1 MAVVRVS
8 RDSKQQHP
16 RGDPAV
22 PNCKMHDEA
31 SSLLTGSLLLQSTC
45 FVSHLLAMLFQD
57 DERVNGKPSRDKFH

>member
-1 MAVVRVS
+1 
-8 RDSKQQHP
+8 
-16 RGDPAV
+16 
-22 PNCKMHDEA
+22 MHDEA